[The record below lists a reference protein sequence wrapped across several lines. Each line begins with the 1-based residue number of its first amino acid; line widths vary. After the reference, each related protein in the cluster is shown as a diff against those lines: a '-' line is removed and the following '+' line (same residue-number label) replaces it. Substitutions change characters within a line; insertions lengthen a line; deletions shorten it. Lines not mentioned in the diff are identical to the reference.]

1 MKRFL
6 IAALVTLFLGSNAF
20 AQSPDEKPRR
30 MSKAEQQVTALNLE
44 WADSI
49 TKGNGASLERLFADE
64 MIVTSGSGE
73 IRTKAE
79 EMKNVGISST
89 PTPPDPDFISTRPFT
104 TQDVRVKI
112 YGDAALVTGLAKWS
126 FKYKGQEVNQE
137 RRYTHMYA
145 KQRGRWMIV
154 AQQISMNLYK
164 KPQA

>member
-1 MKRFL
+1 MKRL
-6 IAALVTLFLGSNAF
+6 LMATLVTLFVTLSVF
-20 AQSPDEKPRR
+20 AQTPDKKSG
-30 MSKAEQQVTALNLE
+30 MLSKAEQQVTALNLE

-73 IRTKAE
+73 IRTKAKE
-79 EMKNVGISST
+79 LKDLLPASPLN
-89 PTPPDPDFISTRPFT
+89 PDFVSTSPFT

-112 YGDAALVTGLAKWS
+112 YENAALVTGLARWG

-154 AQQISMNLYK
+154 AQHISMNLYK
-164 KPQA
+164 KPQASN